1 MQLFYTSRADTTVLE
16 QDEFIHC
23 TKVLRNRENDKILL
37 TDGNGNLF
45 ESRIL
50 KIKKNHCE
58 IESLK
63 KIKSVEK
70 NKKNHLVLAAIK
82 NQNRLEWMVEKL
94 TEIGIDEI
102 TFIKTTNSER
112 SKINYSRI
120 DKKIIS
126 ALKQCKSLFKPK
138 INKIITLNEFLGYDY
153 ETSNKYIADLSS
165 KTKMKKNIKDK
176 VSIIMIGPEGDFTR
190 KEIDMI
196 YKKGYKKI
204 TLGDQ
209 VLRSETAAVV
219 GGFLL
224 VNN

>member
-1 MQLFYTSRADTTVLE
+1 MQLFYTSRPDTTLLE
-16 QDEFIHC
+16 HDEFLHC

-45 ESRIL
+45 KSRIL
-50 KIKKNHCE
+50 KINKNNCEIKTLKKVKSIKKIKKNHVV
-58 IESLK
+58 I
-63 KIKSVEK
+63 
-70 NKKNHLVLAAIK
+70 AAIK
-82 NQNRLEWMVEKL
+82 SQSRLEWIVEKL

-102 TFIKTTNSER
+102 TFISTQNSER
-112 SKINYSRI
+112 SKINYKRI

-138 INKIITLNEFLGYDY
+138 INEIISLNEFLEYDY
-153 ETSNKYIADLSS
+153 DTNNKYIADIAS
-165 KTKMKKNIKDK
+165 KMKMKKNIKDK
-176 VSIIMIGPEGDFTR
+176 VSLIIVGPEGDFTK
-190 KEIDMI
+190 KEIDI
-196 YKKGYKKI
+196 IHKRGFKKI

-219 GGFLL
+219 GGYLL

>member
-1 MQLFYTSRADTTVLE
+1 LQLFYTSRPDTTLLE
-16 QDEFIHC
+16 HDEFLHC

-45 ESRIL
+45 KSRIL
-50 KIKKNHCE
+50 KINKNNCEIKTLKKVKSIKKIKKNHVV
-58 IESLK
+58 I
-63 KIKSVEK
+63 
-70 NKKNHLVLAAIK
+70 AAIK
-82 NQNRLEWMVEKL
+82 SQSRLEWIVEKL

-102 TFIKTTNSER
+102 TFISTQNSER
-112 SKINYSRI
+112 SKINYKRI

-138 INKIITLNEFLGYDY
+138 INEIISLNEFLEYDY
-153 ETSNKYIADLSS
+153 DTNNKYIADIAS
-165 KTKMKKNIKDK
+165 KMKMKKNIKDK
-176 VSIIMIGPEGDFTR
+176 VSLIIVGPEGDFTK
-190 KEIDMI
+190 KEIDI
-196 YKKGYKKI
+196 IHKRGFKKI

-219 GGFLL
+219 GGYLL

>member
-1 MQLFYTSRADTTVLE
+1 LQLFYTSNPNATVLE
-16 QDEFIHC
+16 ADEFFHC
-23 TKVLRNRENDKILL
+23 TKVLRNRENDSIFL
-37 TDGNGNLF
+37 TDGKGNLY
-45 ESRIL
+45 ESKIL
-50 KIKKNHCE
+50 KIKKNHCD
-58 IESLK
+58 IKNLK
-63 KIKSVEK
+63 KLKTIKK
-70 NKKNHLVLAAIK
+70 NKKNHVVLSIIK
-82 NQNRLEWMVEKL
+82 SQSRLEWMVEKL

-102 TFIKTTNSER
+102 TFISTTNSER
-112 SKINYSRI
+112 SNINYDRM

-138 INKIITLNEFLGYDY
+138 INEIITLNKFLGYDY

-204 TLGDQ
+204 TLGGQ